1 MAGFVPAIHVFMP
14 RSIQITASYAG
25 LTRVSIDLRETLST
39 RMDSRVKP
47 GYDAFQ
53 SHIKD

>member
-25 LTRVSIDLRETLST
+25 LTRVSIDLRETLSK

>member
-1 MAGFVPAIHVFMP
+1 MAGFIPAIHVFMP